1 MNIIHNSNDE
11 QAKTK
16 TTRTDKVL
24 PAGTYEAEI
33 VKATAR
39 QSEYSKSNDNPDGW
53 ELSLWID
60 VHHEGKRFRVFNS
73 IPITHVNR
81 ISQALA
87 AAGLPVLSAG
97 MKSFE
102 ESVLHGQTVTIRTFV
117 SKAGKARIGDY
128 IAPKAVIPGKKAGP
142 SRGKVDASDIPF

>member
-1 MNIIHNSNDE
+1 VNIIHNSNDE

-60 VHHEGKRFRVFNS
+60 VQHQGERFRVFES
-73 IPITHVNR
+73 IPTTHVNR
-81 ISQALA
+81 LNEVLA
-87 AAGLPVLSAG
+87 ACDLPKLTP
-97 MKSFE
+97 KIHRIE
-102 ESVLHGQTVTIRTFV
+102 ESNLEGHVVTIRTFV
-117 SKAGKARIGDY
+117 TKSNKARVGDFTKRTSKPSP
-128 IAPKAVIPGKKAGP
+128 AKAAV
-142 SRGKVDASDIPF
+142 KVDDSDIPF